1 MCLCIVGLLCVLYIF
16 SKVSRLDSFSNTEQ
30 VADSLSLRSLGYPL
44 TQHFMNPKTISLLH
58 LNASG
63 QVPNMGNWGLI
74 DWDTPKVFHLFA
86 QILASTD

>member
-1 MCLCIVGLLCVLYIF
+1 
-16 SKVSRLDSFSNTEQ
+16 
-30 VADSLSLRSLGYPL
+30 
-44 TQHFMNPKTISLLH
+44 MNPKTVSLLH

-74 DWDTPKVFHLFA
+74 DWDTPKVFHFFA